1 LGTIAR
7 RLTVGYKLER
17 GAATF
22 PSNSPGEKALAVS
35 EWRKETTE
43 DLADAKLRLESLLD
57 QVSGEP
63 SAEQLRSVW
72 RAYLEIEK
80 SVAFIKFELD
90 EENPGV
96 FVKLK
101 AYTVPDERQALQF
114 SLRNLKKGTESFKV
128 GDFKQALKELREGRN
143 YLRALLRQKR
153 LLRSRRAR
161 SA

>member
-1 LGTIAR
+1 LP
-7 RLTVGYKLER
+7 
-17 GAATF
+17 AALLLVISLNEGKPIF
-22 PSNSPGEKALAVS
+22 PTNSPGEKAPAVS
-35 EWRKETTE
+35 EWRKETTN
-43 DLADAKLRLESLLD
+43 DLADAKKRLESLLD

-63 SAEQLRSVW
+63 SREQLRSVW

-80 SVAFIKFELD
+80 SIAFIKFELD

-101 AYTVPDERQALQF
+101 TYTVPDERQALNF
-114 SLRNLKKGTESFKV
+114 ALRNLKKGADSFRV
-128 GDFKQALKELREGRN
+128 GDFRQALRELREGRN

-153 LLRSRRAR
+153 LLRSRIAR